1 MSHVERYLDFHTTSP
16 FVTVTLT
23 QPMSLLSA
31 LSADVKHS
39 TSPLSKLPVSLILL
53 LNIFTHVVLTPDPVK
68 DSDKDLDWP
77 GAARKNTLGMIH
89 DVCTGEGAQKEII
102 DCMSVTV
109 TMRGL
114 SVKMLNFLRTTFRY
128 IDP

>member
-1 MSHVERYLDFHTTSP
+1 MWKDIWIF
-16 FVTVTLT
+16 T
-23 QPMSLLSA
+23 QPALLSLLLPRNPSAYCLLSA
-31 LSADVKHS
+31 LMSNTVR

-89 DVCTGEGAQKEII
+89 DVCTGEGVLKEII